1 MFLILHSIN
10 WANFNVLLPA
20 LLEILGN
27 MYVEIVCFPNS
38 YVTNFEINLIFL
50 IKSFF
55 YMTKKSRQKFKYLGN
70 KKSLY
75 SETRFFISFKGLSI
89 ANNCLRPYSAPL
101 RISSVN
107 ASISA
112 DKIRKILEQ
121 SGKLAKTR
129 R

>member
-1 MFLILHSIN
+1 MSCCLHFSRYWAICMLKLFVSLILTSQ
-10 WANFNVLLPA
+10 
-20 LLEILGN
+20 ILKL
-27 MYVEIVCFPNS
+27 
-38 YVTNFEINLIFL
+38 NLIFL